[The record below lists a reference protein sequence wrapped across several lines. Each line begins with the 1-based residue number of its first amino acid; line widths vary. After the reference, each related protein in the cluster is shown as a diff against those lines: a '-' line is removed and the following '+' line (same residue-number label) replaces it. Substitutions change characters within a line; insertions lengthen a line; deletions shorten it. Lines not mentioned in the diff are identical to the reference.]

1 MGQHINLCP
10 VKTLCTTAPSSTNA
24 ASIAHPI
31 TAEVIVSDGT
41 NWAIKYSDGWIEQ
54 GGYKAVSSIASYGT
68 VDITFNTTINN
79 ENVAFTAAPVHVH
92 CTPVYTGTT
101 GNDFTPYGVEAVSDT
116 GFKYRKTFSNTT
128 LSGFYWT
135 ARGL

>member
-10 VKTLCTTAPSSTNA
+10 VKSICRTSPSDVNP
-24 ASIAHPI
+24 ASKYNPVSVDA
-31 TAEVIVSDGT
+31 IVSDGT

-68 VDITFNTTINN
+68 VDITFNTTIDD
-79 ENVAFTAAPVHVH
+79 VDVSFSSAPVYVH

-101 GNDFTPYGVEAVSDT
+101 GSDFAPYGVEAVSDT